1 MDLQEG
7 VEIRLTSQAEETHLR
22 RFITSSRASSILDDQ
37 EDEEDEV
44 QEREPELEI
53 ITSDDDATH
62 SSFSSKSSTPRKG
75 NAIVAS
81 SDDSRTEKM
90 FNSLVVGLTEGMS
103 NYLCV
108 NSTGSL
114 DNPDSFKH
122 QTQGHS
128 TIQSSDSRNGSDSE
142 ESVQKLFSSGD
153 CGLTPLCRS
162 KRSKHADIQ
171 SQSFPAA
178 FRKDTTSSCSDLNFQ
193 DMRSR
198 VASDVCQ
205 LLGSKSPTTA
215 DWMSTIGIW
224 SASSRC
230 CAPIATSTHKRVARN
245 RCSHRTA
252 QKGRMQRLWYQWHSQ
267 AQGEADETLRRA
279 ADLCPNHGS
288 KTLHANLWTSEI
300 TKSMDDSKLSAEST
314 SENSLIDELYYDSD
328 PEVFRHSRMTAAY
341 PAFDD
346 FPACIDTTASYGSAG
361 VGPIPNAPRNAQGQ
375 GAPCFNGISY
385 STSEDMEKNR
395 DFEQFDF
402 RDDVAVEEFLKVSQV
417 HVVNTSR
424 GAIASQS
431 LHFSFYRNLLWE
443 LSHLFGTLQMRT
455 MFKVVE
461 PIRVLS
467 RRNLLFL
474 SRVGL
479 RWDRDCN
486 LL

>member
-1 MDLQEG
+1 
-7 VEIRLTSQAEETHLR
+7 
-22 RFITSSRASSILDDQ
+22 
-37 EDEEDEV
+37 
-44 QEREPELEI
+44 
-53 ITSDDDATH
+53 
-62 SSFSSKSSTPRKG
+62 
-75 NAIVAS
+75 
-81 SDDSRTEKM
+81 
-90 FNSLVVGLTEGMS
+90 
-103 NYLCV
+103 
-108 NSTGSL
+108 
-114 DNPDSFKH
+114 
-122 QTQGHS
+122 
-128 TIQSSDSRNGSDSE
+128 
-142 ESVQKLFSSGD
+142 
-153 CGLTPLCRS
+153 
-162 KRSKHADIQ
+162 
-171 SQSFPAA
+171 
-178 FRKDTTSSCSDLNFQ
+178 
-193 DMRSR
+193 
-198 VASDVCQ
+198 
-205 LLGSKSPTTA
+205 
-215 DWMSTIGIW
+215 
-224 SASSRC
+224 
-230 CAPIATSTHKRVARN
+230 
-245 RCSHRTA
+245 
-252 QKGRMQRLWYQWHSQ
+252 
-267 AQGEADETLRRA
+267 
-279 ADLCPNHGS
+279 
-288 KTLHANLWTSEI
+288 
-300 TKSMDDSKLSAEST
+300 MDDSKLSAEST

-341 PAFDD
+341 PTFDD